1 MNKKP
6 LTRTEHTGRIIL
18 DSFSGKAADIPKKLR
33 SDLTVLTALKSDGR
47 VSVWDMDEEGLY
59 SWIDSLERKEF
70 ITSIPEGYPWLR
82 YEITDKG
89 KEYLEQNA
97 QSQIKSR
104 AENLMERKRELGMEI
119 EENNKILGT

>member
-1 MNKKP
+1 
-6 LTRTEHTGRIIL
+6 
-18 DSFSGKAADIPKKLR
+18 
-33 SDLTVLTALKSDGR
+33 
-47 VSVWDMDEEGLY
+47 MDEEGLY

-104 AENLMERKRELGMEI
+104 AENLMERKRELEMEL
-119 EENNKILGT
+119 EEINKILRT